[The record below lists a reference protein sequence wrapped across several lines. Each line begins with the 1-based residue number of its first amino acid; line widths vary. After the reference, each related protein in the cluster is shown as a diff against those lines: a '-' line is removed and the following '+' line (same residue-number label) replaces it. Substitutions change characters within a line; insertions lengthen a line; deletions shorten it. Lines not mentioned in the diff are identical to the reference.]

1 MSFGVLACTLLSPS
15 SHSITACA
23 CVFLCVRVCYQRMF
37 INVCVSLLVCAAV
50 TVCAH
55 TPVLCAQCEWVPRI
69 ASSIRELK
77 LKGMCGNEC
86 RGAFMSRPIVQS
98 HTPLSAPPPPP
109 LSVSLFFLSFF
120 LSLSH
125 THTFNCSLLI
135 TLSYSIQKMPLHS
148 VQSVS
153 LLSASL
159 FCLSEEKQG

>member
-109 LSVSLFFLSFF
+109 LSVSLFFLSF
-120 LSLSH
+120 SLSH
-125 THTFNCSLLI
+125 SHIQLL
-135 TLSYSIQKMPLHS
+135 PLDHS
-148 VQSVS
+148 VLLNSKNASPLCAVCLFALCISV
-153 LLSASL
+153 LS
-159 FCLSEEKQG
+159 

>member
-1 MSFGVLACTLLSPS
+1 MHAPEPLQSLHHRMCLR
-15 SHSITACA
+15 
-23 CVFLCVRVCYQRMF
+23 FLCVRVCYQRMF

-98 HTPLSAPPPPP
+98 HTPLSAPPP
-109 LSVSLFFLSFF
+109 LSVFSFFLSF
-120 LSLSH
+120 SH
-125 THTFNCSLLI
+125 THTFSCSLLI

>member
-1 MSFGVLACTLLSPS
+1 
-15 SHSITACA
+15 
-23 CVFLCVRVCYQRMF
+23 
-37 INVCVSLLVCAAV
+37 
-50 TVCAH
+50 
-55 TPVLCAQCEWVPRI
+55 
-69 ASSIRELK
+69 
-77 LKGMCGNEC
+77 
-86 RGAFMSRPIVQS
+86 MSRPIVQS

-109 LSVSLFFLSFF
+109 LSVSLFF